1 LIYKNKNANKE
12 LQVQNWFKFGSK
24 SVLNLSVHDI
34 EKE

>member
-1 LIYKNKNANKE
+1 MLPKKKT
-12 LQVQNWFKFGSK
+12 LVHNWFKFGSK